1 MRASGAAA
9 RIRAKASAR
18 RVGHLAVDAGADGVG
33 PARGRERVHARR
45 RPGGDGSRRIP
56 REAPADEGGEA
67 EVVAPEA
74 HEDHV
79 GAVGEGVQLR
89 GHRLPASLA
98 RAHEV
103 GRAGAVAGRVG
114 EIRAD
119 RGRGDPDGGGDGAP
133 AHPRVAGQ
141 RLGGSRARG
150 VGVAEGDHPQR
161 CRRRRGRRFHG
172 IRRGAAA
179 HEEEDGGRRG
189 EEGGSADPRTE
200 TETGGTGRHRLDP
213 TRVRQADRPGQ
224 SSTPR

>member
-1 MRASGAAA
+1 MPRLDDVLQHERDLE
-9 RIRAKASAR
+9 RIRR
-18 RVGHLAVDAGADGVG
+18 RLERDHREPAAPVVDV
-33 PARGRERVHARR
+33 R
-45 RPGGDGSRRIP
+45 
-56 REAPADEGGEA
+56 DE
-67 EVVAPEA
+67 
-74 HEDHV
+74 
-79 GAVGEGVQLR
+79 AVGEV
-89 GHRLPASLA
+89 
-98 RAHEV
+98 RAEV
-103 GRAGAVAGRVG
+103 AAVATRRLDHGGSSGCRC
-114 EIRAD
+114 AD